1 MFEASYLAL
10 EQNGELAARVAAAYV
25 RLHACDLC
33 PRRCG
38 VDRREITG
46 ACHTGIQAVV
56 ASVGPHYGEERP
68 LVGRGGSG
76 TIFFSWC
83 NLRCRYCQN
92 ASISQH
98 GEGRPLS
105 PEQLAV
111 LMLDL
116 QRQGCHNVNLVS
128 PSHVVPQILAATLI
142 AARAGLRVPLVY
154 NTGGY
159 DALDSLALLDGVVDI
174 YMPDA
179 KYADPAVGAR
189 YSGVPDYPAVN
200 RAALREM
207 HRQVGDLEIE
217 GGLARRGLLVRHLVL
232 PEGLAGTEA
241 VVAFLAK
248 LSPDTAMNVMGQY
261 RPCHEARAL
270 PPLDRRVT
278 RAEVAAARELAREAG
293 LRLL

>member
-1 MFEASYLAL
+1 
-10 EQNGELAARVAAAYV
+10 
-25 RLHACDLC
+25 
-33 PRRCG
+33 
-38 VDRREITG
+38 VDRRRERG
-46 ACHTGIQAVV
+46 ACHTGQEAIV
-56 ASVGPHYGEERP
+56 ASFGAHYGEEAC

-83 NLRCRYCQN
+83 NLNCRYCQN

-105 PEQLAV
+105 PEQLAG

-128 PSHVVPQILAATLI
+128 PSHVVSQILSATLT

-159 DALDSLALLDGVVDI
+159 DSLETLALLDGVVDI
-174 YMPDA
+174 YMPDC

-189 YSGVPDYPAVN
+189 YSGVSDYPSVN
-200 RAALREM
+200 RAAVREM
-207 HRQVGDLEIE
+207 YRQVGDLACEPGVAGPGI
-217 GGLARRGLLVRHLVL
+217 ARRGLLVRHLVL
-232 PEGLAGTEA
+232 PEGLAGTA
-241 VVAFLAK
+241 DVVRFLAG
-248 LSPDTAMNVMGQY
+248 LSPNTAVNVMGQY
-261 RPCHEARAL
+261 RPCHEAHAL

-278 RAEVAAARELAREAG
+278 RAEVAEAEKMARDAG